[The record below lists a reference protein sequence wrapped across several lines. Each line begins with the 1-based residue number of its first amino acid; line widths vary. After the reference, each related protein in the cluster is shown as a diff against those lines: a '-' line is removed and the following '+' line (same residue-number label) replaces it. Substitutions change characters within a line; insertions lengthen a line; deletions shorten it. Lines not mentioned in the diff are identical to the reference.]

1 MKGHS
6 SNVGTSP
13 RGVPTFFLAAQPTMS
28 QKTVQLVIG
37 RLITDED
44 LRLQFLLNPMET
56 LATFR
61 DQGFDLT
68 RREMDAL
75 IQTDRDLWEHS
86 AERIHPHLQRCTLR
100 TRERGG
106 PVVDS
111 CLGKEGNR

>member
-6 SNVGTSP
+6 TNAGTSP
-13 RGVPTFFLAAQPTMS
+13 RGVPAFFLAAQRTMS

-37 RLITDED
+37 RLLTDED
-44 LRLQFLLNPMET
+44 LRLQFLHNPMAT
-56 LATFR
+56 LSTFR

-86 AERIHPHLQRCTLR
+86 AERIHPHLQQCTLR
-100 TRERGG
+100 TRERGA
-106 PVVDS
+106 PVDS
-111 CLGKEGNR
+111 CLWKESNR